1 LSDVAGIGEQI
12 CYHAQGGW
20 PNTIFG
26 DKYFLYML
34 RQQYGARLKCGRCA
48 AFWRFQMK
56 PIPLSLKEKILETA
70 FNQSLSSIVITDAD
84 LENGGPHIVLCN
96 EAFVRMTGY
105 EQHELIGKNP
115 RVLQGP
121 RTDRSVINEL
131 RRCLKTGEFFHGRA
145 INYRKDGVPYLVEWN
160 ISALHGDDGKI
171 CNYVSVQ
178 SNLTVQAK
186 AERERD
192 ILSKALYETQ
202 DSVMVTDGSG
212 LIWFVNKGF
221 EKLTGYTREEVL
233 NSPPF
238 FWVSGANTPFPSH
251 GVTYPESLKEAEVS
265 LKYDVVR
272 RRDGSLAHLMN
283 DIFALESEDTLSTY
297 RVCISVDVSAQ
308 FQQTEELE
316 RLAHTDQLT
325 GLLNRHAGVMNITQ
339 VRDLAAVSD
348 NPFSV
353 IICDIDHFKR
363 INDQFGHLAGD
374 RILKQ
379 VASLLQASVRGADY
393 CVRWGVK
400 SFWSSCPP
408 VL

>member
-1 LSDVAGIGEQI
+1 
-12 CYHAQGGW
+12 
-20 PNTIFG
+20 
-26 DKYFLYML
+26 
-34 RQQYGARLKCGRCA
+34 
-48 AFWRFQMK
+48 MK